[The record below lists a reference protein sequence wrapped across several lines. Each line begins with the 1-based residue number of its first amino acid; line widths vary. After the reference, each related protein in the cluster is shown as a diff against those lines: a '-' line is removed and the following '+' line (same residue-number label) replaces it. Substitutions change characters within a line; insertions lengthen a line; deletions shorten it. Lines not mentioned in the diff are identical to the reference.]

1 MATYKGTDR
10 RAVSAGARGD
20 TGVLLSCAL
29 LVVAGIYLAGLT
41 FGGNAA
47 FSPLV
52 DGLLALLSVWFPA
65 AVGWLIAYRTQF
77 RRADIFFAS
86 AAVTCQAA
94 GTTYWLLMS
103 AAGEHVPLPSPAD
116 IGYLGFLVLM
126 LAALAVV
133 VRRRLDEMAWPVLLD
148 IAVGS
153 LGAAAVLTVM
163 LEPIL
168 HSALNGPQTVAT
180 SLGVAYPLLDL
191 LLVVVVVG
199 IAATPDR
206 NIGRGWVLLGLGL
219 LTFTG
224 ANFGYALLELRG
236 LFVVGTPLDGMWS
249 LGLAL
254 VGSWIALQGCL
265 GTGTGTRR
273 AVPTQ
278 AVPAFSTVAGLGV
291 LIVGTQVPV
300 SPLAI
305 ILAGLALALA
315 ALPLLFR
322 HRIRLADVSRQA
334 RTDELTGL
342 PNRRALYTDVPRRLA
357 ADSRR
362 QSAVLLLDLDKFKEI
377 NDSLGHDVGDGLLV
391 QVAARLAGQ
400 LRPVDLLARMGGDEF
415 VIHLDDCGAG
425 QSVAVALKLRAVLA
439 EPYDLGSVTV
449 QVNASIGIAHYPEQ
463 GQDLTMLLRKADL
476 AMYLAKSTHSGHYA
490 YQDGDDNAGPAR
502 FHTVEALNTA
512 LLNDQ
517 LLLHFQPKVSLGTGE
532 VRGVEALVRWEHP
545 TQGLLEPD
553 AFLKRFEEAGLMRA
567 LTSIVLRKALDQAAL
582 WRAQERPLTVAVNI
596 SAFSII
602 DSELPAQI
610 GAMVADRGL
619 PASVLVLEI
628 TEDLLVAD
636 RDRARSVLSR
646 LRAMGV
652 RIAVDDFGKG
662 YSSLSYLR
670 ELPIDELKLDKSF
683 ILSMADDARATALVV
698 STIDLAHSLGLEM
711 TAEGV
716 ESSAAYE
723 SLSDYGC
730 DVAQGYFMSRPVP
743 AAELDE
749 WFAERDAGP
758 GPELPAAIEQ
768 DVPEVTGPRP

>member
-1 MATYKGTDR
+1 MVTHKGKDR

-41 FGGNAA
+41 FRGNAA

-52 DGLLALLSVWFPA
+52 DGVLALLSVWFPT

-77 RRADIFFAS
+77 RRADILFAS

-94 GTTYWLLMS
+94 GTTYWMLKS

-133 VRRRLDEMAWPVLLD
+133 VRRRLNETAWPVLLD
-148 IAVGS
+148 VAVGS

-168 HSALNGPQTVAT
+168 QSALNGPQTVAT
-180 SLGVAYPLLDL
+180 SIRVAYPLLDL
-191 LLVVVVVG
+191 LLVTAVVG

-206 NIGRGWVLLGLGL
+206 NIGRGWILLGLGL
-219 LTFTG
+219 LAFTG
-224 ANFGYALLELRG
+224 ANFGYALLELSG
-236 LFVVGTPLDGMWS
+236 LYAVGTPLDAAWS
-249 LGLAL
+249 VGLAL

-265 GTGTGTRR
+265 GTGTRK

-278 AVPAFSTVAGLGV
+278 AVPALSTVAGLGV

-300 SPLAI
+300 SSLAI
-305 ILAGLALALA
+305 VLAGLALALA

-322 HRIRLADVSRQA
+322 HRIRLADVYRQA

-342 PNRRALYTDVPRRLA
+342 PNRRALYTDVPLRLA
-357 ADSRR
+357 ADPRR

-400 LRPVDLLARMGGDEF
+400 LRPADLLARMGGDEF

-425 QSVAVALKLRAVLA
+425 QSEAVALKLRAVLA

-463 GQDLTMLLRKADL
+463 GQDLTMLLRKSDL
-476 AMYLAKSTHSGHYA
+476 AMYTAKSTHSGHYA
-490 YQDGDDNAGPAR
+490 YQGGDDTPGPTR

-512 LLNDQ
+512 LLQDQ
-517 LLLHFQPKVSLGTGE
+517 LLLHFQPKISLGTGE
-532 VRGVEALVRWEHP
+532 VHGVEALVRWEHP
-545 TQGLLEPD
+545 ALGLLEPE
-553 AFLKRFEEAGLMRA
+553 AFLQRFEEAGLMRA
-567 LTSIVLRKALDQAAL
+567 LTSTVLTKALDQAAA

-636 RDRARSVLSR
+636 RDRARTVLSR

-683 ILSMADDARATALVV
+683 ILSMTDDARATALVV

-716 ESSAAYE
+716 ESSAAFE
-723 SLSDYGC
+723 SLSSYGC

-743 AAELDE
+743 AAELDQ
-749 WFAERDAGP
+749 WFADRSAEP
-758 GPELPAAIEQ
+758 GPELPVATGQDAPEAA
-768 DVPEVTGPRP
+768 GPRP